1 MPFPARLMEYHV
13 HERKLEKWDFTMRI
27 FGMGIPELLIIL
39 AIVCVLFG
47 PVLFKKL
54 HKQAKATGQAA
65 KKGLENGAK
74 AAGKDIDLDNIDKGT
89 VLDKIEGFQNK
100 VDKMFDDDDADEGDG
115 AKDQTA
121 GSGAPVDSEASEKKT
136 DASAS

>member
-1 MPFPARLMEYHV
+1 M
-13 HERKLEKWDFTMRI
+13 HEWKREKWDFTMRI

-100 VDKMFDDDDADEGDG
+100 VDKMFDDDGVKDQPADADTSED
-115 AKDQTA
+115 AKT
-121 GSGAPVDSEASEKKT
+121 SEKKA